1 MHFFGSEN
9 IITSITSTWRSQMHS
24 PTESGFVHAFP
35 AVRGVQAGRTFYI
48 AMCPLRVVP
57 KIFVFDEAEVPPELR
72 AQRTLNRARIPEIT
86 KYLLKNSNSYVLSA
100 LTASV
105 DAKVTFI
112 PSAKDGPMS
121 SLGIINIP
129 MESKI
134 LINDGQHRRAAIE
147 EAVKHN
153 QMLGHDNVPVLFFAD
168 EGLANSQQMFADLNK
183 HAVRPSTSL
192 GTLYDQRDSTARL
205 AVTLA
210 TSCSTFAG
218 LTEMEKSAISNRSI
232 KLFAL
237 SSIKLASRA
246 LLKLAKNATVSP
258 EQETLAA
265 TFWEEVGKN
274 IPDWQFAKTGEISAA
289 KLREE
294 TVHAHS
300 LALQAIGHVGAQ
312 LLTEYP
318 SDWKK
323 KLTGLRSVDWSRGNK
338 NIWEGRALMRGRL
351 VKSKVTIMATTA
363 VLKQHLKLTLSPE
376 ELLLITKSKQ

>member
-1 MHFFGSEN
+1 MYPA
-9 IITSITSTWRSQMHS
+9 TD
-24 PTESGFVHAFP
+24 SGFVHAFP

-72 AQRTLNRARIPEIT
+72 AQRILNRARIPEIA
-86 KYLLKNSNSYVLSA
+86 KYLLRNSDNYVLSA

-105 DAKVTFI
+105 DAKVTFV
-112 PSAKDGPMS
+112 PSAKDGSMS
-121 SLGIINIP
+121 TLGIINIP

-147 EAVKHN
+147 EAVKQN
-153 QMLGHDNVPVLFFAD
+153 QLLGHDNVPVLFFVD
-168 EGLANSQQMFADLNK
+168 EGLIRSQQMFADLNK

-210 TSCSTFAG
+210 TTCDTFSG
-218 LTEMEKSAISNRSI
+218 LTEMEKSAISNRST

-246 LLKLAKNATVSP
+246 LLKLAKNASVSL
-258 EQETLAA
+258 EQEALAI
-265 TFWEEVGKN
+265 TFWEETGRNV
-274 IPDWQFAKTGEISAA
+274 PDWQLARSGRVSAA
-289 KLREE
+289 KLRED
-294 TVHAHS
+294 TIHAHS

-312 LLTEYP
+312 LLAEYP
-318 SDWKK
+318 SSWKK
-323 KLTGLRSVDWSRGNK
+323 KLTGLKSVDWSRGNK
-338 NIWEGRALMRGRL
+338 SLWEGRALMRGRL
-351 VKSKVTIMATTA
+351 SKSNVAVLATSA
-363 VLKQHLKLTLSPE
+363 VLKQHLKLPLSPE
-376 ELLLITKSKQ
+376 ERALISKYKR